1 MVIRKTAQSFST
13 LLSISRK
20 TRCRSRWRKEH
31 ANFYFYLSL
40 HKKWSFPLR
49 ISSENVTVNV
59 TMFQWFYPNFAA
71 ILQNYVLSIS
81 FSCDFYFHG
90 IFQGNSLW
98 LKKYHCN
105 FKKHSHFQQIHR
117 IRIICHDFAAMP
129 GLDIGQGVTTKS
141 WQHDITRSSGA
152 CSTLSKL
159 YDGVFLRK

>member
-1 MVIRKTAQSFST
+1 MNNGMMIRKTAQSFST

-20 TRCRSRWRKEH
+20 TRRRSRWRKEH

-90 IFQGNSLW
+90 IFFSD
-98 LKKYHCN
+98 
-105 FKKHSHFQQIHR
+105 FKTIPYDSKNTTVISRNTLISSR
-117 IRIICHDFAAMP
+117 YT
-129 GLDIGQGVTTKS
+129 GLE
-141 WQHDITRSSGA
+141 
-152 CSTLSKL
+152 
-159 YDGVFLRK
+159 